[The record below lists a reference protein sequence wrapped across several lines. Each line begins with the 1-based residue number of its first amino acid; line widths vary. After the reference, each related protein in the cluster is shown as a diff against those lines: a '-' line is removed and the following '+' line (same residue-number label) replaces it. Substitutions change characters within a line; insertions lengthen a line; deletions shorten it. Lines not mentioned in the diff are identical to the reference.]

1 MLHAAD
7 NHQRFLTIVEPNR
20 RRLQGLARSFAIGAD
35 RDDLYQ
41 EMLLQIWRSLNG
53 FAGTSNPNTWV
64 YRVALNTAISHRRR
78 SSVRERHTA
87 PHVEIDPDAVP
98 GAASGG
104 RDELRILEEFMAS
117 LAEID
122 RALFAL
128 YLGDLSY
135 REMAEVTGLSES
147 HVGVRINRM
156 KKRFTDTYIGA

>member
-1 MLHAAD
+1 MSHAPDA
-7 NHQRFLTIVEPNR
+7 HERFLEIVEPNR
-20 RRLQGLARSFAIGAD
+20 RRLQGLARSFAAGAD

-41 EMLLQIWRSLNG
+41 EMLLQIWGSLDG
-53 FAGTSNPNTWV
+53 FAGRSNPNTWM

-87 PHVEIDPDAVP
+87 SHADIDPDVVP
-98 GAASGG
+98 GGSSGG

-117 LAEID
+117 LAEMD

-128 YLGDLSY
+128 YLEDLSY
-135 REMAEVTGLSES
+135 REMADVTGLSES